1 MVYEIGF
8 ATLFIS
14 TSLSLVNSMFLQLTT
29 IFKNSIYTSG
39 VFSEKFSAC
48 ASNWLAWQ
56 CCLGRLHGTAADSH
70 ARQRER
76 ERKREKERERY
87 IHTHVY
93 IYIYLY
99 KLYNYII
106 ILVGDV
112 GIMVNKE

>member
-39 VFSEKFSAC
+39 VFSEEFSAC

-76 ERKREKERERY
+76 ERT
-87 IHTHVY
+87 IHTHTHIY
-93 IYIYLY
+93 IYI
-99 KLYNYII
+99 I
-106 ILVGDV
+106 
-112 GIMVNKE
+112 